1 MIPNYRST
9 SIVNP
14 GFIHPSWLISG
25 GWITA
30 GLIFPLLVSFH
41 CCFPAGFVCK
51 CGARSLMIH
60 HHFPHR
66 QGPWVLGGIPDRHGE
81 TQIPNCWSQKMCS
94 YPPVCRKNM
103 TQRYITRGYI
113 LMKKYPRFRHTKMS
127 MIYWISPMSPYFFF
141 CCWFNPLLTLRSF
154 FIMHDVLT

>member
-1 MIPNYRST
+1 
-9 SIVNP
+9 
-14 GFIHPSWLISG
+14 
-25 GWITA
+25 
-30 GLIFPLLVSFH
+30 
-41 CCFPAGFVCK
+41 
-51 CGARSLMIH
+51 LMIH

-141 CCWFNPLLTLRSF
+141 VAGLIHCWRFNLFLSCT
-154 FIMHDVLT
+154 MY

>member
-1 MIPNYRST
+1 
-9 SIVNP
+9 
-14 GFIHPSWLISG
+14 
-25 GWITA
+25 
-30 GLIFPLLVSFH
+30 
-41 CCFPAGFVCK
+41 
-51 CGARSLMIH
+51 LMIH

-113 LMKKYPRFRHTKMS
+113 LMKNIPGSDTLKCPWFIGSVRWVP
-127 MIYWISPMSPYFFF
+127 IFF
-141 CCWFNPLLTLRSF
+141 CCWFNPLLTLQSF